1 MNPAS
6 TKLYAFALSPFVHKV
21 AAILDFKKIPYET
34 VFVHPQKKT
43 EIEFSRRK
51 LVPILDDAGEVVE
64 DSTDIAL
71 YLEGK
76 YPDPPILPE
85 ARKARSAA
93 LEIERW
99 LDDTFY
105 GRYYVATLFG
115 IPANRERVIKALFDT
130 TNFSGFEKWFLPR
143 AAAVILR
150 HTIADAQSNLVRT
163 GEMLDELEAR
173 IGSGPY
179 LGELSA
185 PSLADFAAFGPLS
198 VITDLNLEGAEQLRD
213 RPTILEWME
222 RVRPQTSPGTRIYGG

>member
-6 TKLYAFALSPFVHKV
+6 TKLYAFAFSPFVQKV

-34 VFVHPQKKT
+34 VFVHPQKKS
-43 EIEFSRRK
+43 EIAFSRRK
-51 LVPILDDAGEVVE
+51 LVPILEDAGEVVE

-85 ARKARSAA
+85 ARQARAA
-93 LEIERW
+93 VLDIERW

-115 IPANRERVIKALFDT
+115 IPANRERGLQSFLDT
-130 TNFSGFEKWFLPR
+130 CHFSNFEKWFLPK
-143 AAAVILR
+143 AAGVILR

-163 GEMLDELEAR
+163 TEMLDELEAR
-173 IGSGPY
+173 IGSGPFLAE
-179 LGELSA
+179 LGA

-198 VITDLNLEGAEQLRD
+198 VITDLNFEGAEQLRD

-222 RVRPQTSPGTRIYGG
+222 RVRPHTSPGTRIYGG